1 MGLNGRA
8 FADECSSSGAT
19 KDRAQKAN
27 ITLVE
32 KDGDI
37 VDQADYILSIV
48 PPRDALA
55 TAQRIVSTTPELE
68 KRRSPLYYVDL
79 NAIAPRSAR
88 RIAEI
93 FVPFTKQ
100 VTFIDGGII
109 GGPPAPKPDSPG
121 QWKKPSLVVSGPHSL
136 HDDHSGPGAKL
147 ASILNMRH
155 VANDI
160 GSASGLKMCFASTT
174 KGLTAIA
181 IQSFT
186 TASRLGVLD
195 ELRDHLSN
203 YSPKTGQL
211 AEAGVK
217 GMTSKAYRWVEEM
230 RQIGE
235 TFEVDG
241 GWEKDAAIFP
251 GAAALYEFVAGVE
264 GVGGEKGLELEQVV
278 EGLTGRLESQ

>member
-1 MGLNGRA
+1 ML
-8 FADECSSSGAT
+8 E
-19 KDRAQKAN
+19 Q
-27 ITLVE
+27 
-32 KDGDI
+32 DGDI

-55 TAQRIVSTTPELE
+55 TAKRVVAAKLELE

-88 RIAEI
+88 QIAEI
-93 FVPFTKQ
+93 FVPVTEQ
-100 VTFIDGGII
+100 VKFIDGGII

-121 QWKKPSLVVSGPHSL
+121 EWKKPSLVVSGPHSL
-136 HDDHSGPGAKL
+136 HQDHSGHGASL
-147 ASILNMRH
+147 ASVLNMRH
-155 VANDI
+155 VADEI
-160 GSASGLKMCFASTT
+160 GPASGLKMCFASTT

-195 ELRDHLSN
+195 ELREHLSN

-217 GMTSKAYRWVEEM
+217 GMTTKAYRWVEEM

-251 GAAALYEFVAGVE
+251 GAAALYDFVAGVE
-264 GVGGEKGLELEQVV
+264 GVGGKKGLEVEQVV
-278 EGLTGRLESQ
+278 EGLTGKLKKE

>member
-1 MGLNGRA
+1 MYESPLTYPR
-8 FADECSSSGAT
+8 FSVAT
-19 KDRAQKAN
+19 KDRAEKAN

-55 TAQRIVSTTPELE
+55 TAHRIVSAKLELE
-68 KRRSPLYYVDL
+68 RRTSPLYYIDL

-88 RIAEI
+88 QIADV
-93 FVPFTKQ
+93 FMPFTKQ
-100 VTFIDGGII
+100 VKFIDGGII
-109 GGPPAPKPDSPG
+109 GGPPAPKSDSPG
-121 QWKKPSLVVSGPHSL
+121 EWKKPSLVVSGPHSL
-136 HDDHSGPGAKL
+136 FNDQSDHGPSL
-147 ASILNMRH
+147 ASVLNMRH
-155 VANDI
+155 VSGEI

-195 ELRDHLSN
+195 ELRDHLST

-211 AEAGVK
+211 AESGVK
-217 GMTSKAYRWVEEM
+217 GMTTKAYRWVEEM

-251 GAAALYEFVAGVE
+251 GAAALYDFVAEVE
-264 GVGGEKGLELEQVV
+264 GVGGEKGLEVEQVV
-278 EGLTGRLESQ
+278 EGLTKKLRDNL